1 MSKKLILQI
10 VKILLPLL
18 LGGYLI
24 WYSFSMMS
32 TSDEK
37 QFYITIKEANY
48 FWIFISMMLGVVAF
62 FSRAQR
68 WKYSLEPLGYSPKFW
83 HRYHALMIGY
93 LINFTIPRAG
103 EASRAAMLYR
113 SDEIPFS
120 SSFGSVMSERAV
132 DFVLLISLTILTAL
146 IGYSDFLEIM
156 NQIKMLK
163 NQGVTSDAGSFPWK
177 IIILSVFGF
186 GSIVVAF
193 ILFKKKALRLKLIG
207 FVKDVL
213 AGLFSIFKLKQPL
226 AYIGH
231 TLLIWVCYILMFA
244 LPFYSLEETNHLPI
258 AGIFI
263 GFIAG
268 SIGII
273 ITPGGIGTYPLMVS
287 LVVGFYI
294 GKEYDNGFGIGNALG
309 WIMWLSQTLMTI
321 ILGVISFILLPKNFS
336 SENVKTSISSSE
348 TGNEN

>member
-1 MSKKLILQI
+1 MTKKLILQI
-10 VKILLPLL
+10 VKIVLPLL

-32 TSDEK
+32 PSDEK

-48 FWIFISMMLGVVAF
+48 FWIFISMLLGFIAF
-62 FSRAQR
+62 LSRAQR

-120 SSFGSVMSERAV
+120 TSFGSVMSERAV
-132 DFVLLISLTILTAL
+132 DLIILISLTIITAL
-146 IGYSDFLEIM
+146 IGYADFFEIV
-156 NQIKMLK
+156 NQIKM
-163 NQGVTSDAGSFPWK
+163 NQKPGSSANVSSFPWK
-177 IIILSVFGF
+177 MIILSLMGIGAVILTYLFIKKEVFR
-186 GSIVVAF
+186 I
-193 ILFKKKALRLKLIG
+193 KLIG
-207 FVKDVL
+207 FIKEVL

-226 AYIGH
+226 AYICH
-231 TLLIWVCYILMFA
+231 TILIWSCFVLMFA
-244 LPFYSLEETNHLPI
+244 LPFYALEQTNHFPVT
-258 AGIFI
+258 GIFI

-273 ITPGGIGTYPLMVS
+273 ITPGGIGTYPMMVS

-294 GKEYDNGFGIGNALG
+294 GKEYENGLGIGNALG

-336 SENVKTSISSSE
+336 SENGKTSIPSSE
-348 TGNEN
+348 TSNDI

>member
-1 MSKKLILQI
+1 MSKKLIFQI
-10 VKILLPLL
+10 LKIILPLV

-32 TSDEK
+32 PTDEK
-37 QFYITIKEANY
+37 QFYVTIKEANY
-48 FWIFISMMLGVVAF
+48 FWILASMILGVIAL

-93 LINFTIPRAG
+93 LINYTIPRAG

-120 SSFGSVMSERAV
+120 SAFGSVMSERAV
-132 DFVLLISLTILTAL
+132 DFVILLSLTLLTAF
-146 IGYSDFLEIM
+146 IGYNDFLAIM
-156 NQIKMLK
+156 NQIKL
-163 NQGVTSDAGSFPWK
+163 NSTPDTSSTAGNIPWK
-177 IIILSVFGF
+177 IIILSVI
-186 GSIVVAF
+186 GSGSA
-193 ILFKKKALRLKLIG
+193 ILAVLFFKKEAFRLKLLG
-207 FVKDVL
+207 FIKEVL
-213 AGLFSIFKLKQPL
+213 AGLFTIFKLKQPI

-231 TLLIWVCYILMFA
+231 TILIWVCYIFMFA
-244 LPFYSLEETNHLPI
+244 LPFYALEQTNHLPLT
-258 AGIFI
+258 GIFI

-273 ITPGGIGTYPLMVS
+273 ITPGGIGTYPMMVS

-294 GKEYDNGFGIGNALG
+294 GKEYDNGLGIGNALG
-309 WIMWLSQTLMTI
+309 WIMWLSQTLLMI

-336 SENVKTSISSSE
+336 AENVKTTISSSE
-348 TGNEN
+348 TSNDI

>member
-10 VKILLPLL
+10 IKIVLPLL

-24 WYSFSMMS
+24 MYSFSMMS
-32 TSDEK
+32 AEDEK

-48 FWIFISMMLGVVAF
+48 FWIFISMILGVIAF

-68 WKYSLEPLGYSPKFW
+68 WKYSLEPLGYSAKFW

-120 SSFGSVMSERAV
+120 SAFGSVMSERAV
-132 DFVLLISLTILTAL
+132 DFVLLLSLTLLTAF
-146 IGYSDFLEIM
+146 IGYNDFLEIM
-156 NQIKMLK
+156 NQIKL
-163 NQGVTSDAGSFPWK
+163 NNTPDSSTTASSIPWK
-177 IIILSVFGF
+177 LIILSVMGI
-186 GSIVVAF
+186 GGI
-193 ILFKKKALRLKLIG
+193 ILTFLFFKKEAFRLKLLG
-207 FVKDVL
+207 FIKEVL
-213 AGLFSIFKLKQPL
+213 AGLFSIFKLKQPI

-231 TLLIWVCYILMFA
+231 TILIWVCYIFMFA
-244 LPFYSLEETNHLPI
+244 LPFFALEQTNHFPLT
-258 AGIFI
+258 GIFI

-273 ITPGGIGTYPLMVS
+273 ITPGGIGTYPMMVS

-294 GKEYDNGFGIGNALG
+294 GKEYENGLGIGNALG

-336 SENVKTSISSSE
+336 AENVKTSIPSIE
-348 TGNEN
+348 TSNDI